1 VYHNKNVDGHGV
13 SFHIKKK
20 KNSTLELNPHDYY
33 SRDNF
38 FLNGKCGIKCFSLK
52 TQELSKKNRGLTSC
66 RSNQYNPQQPQDK
79 YFILKHCFVWLACI
93 AARKV
98 IAGQGGSD

>member
-1 VYHNKNVDGHGV
+1 MGNVGSNV
-13 SFHIKKK
+13 
-20 KNSTLELNPHDYY
+20 LV
-33 SRDNF
+33 
-38 FLNGKCGIKCFSLK
+38 LK
-52 TQELSKKNRGLTSC
+52 PKSYQRKTVGLTSC

-98 IAGQGGSD
+98 IAGQGGFD